1 MNLNLSVIG
10 KLKKGPERDLFDIY
24 RDRIS
29 KVGGSLHIGPL
40 ILNEMNES
48 QASKPAQRMDEEAE
62 MLLAKVTEGEPVIA
76 LDERGKSLTSTAFS
90 DYLLKQ
96 RDDGARTLNFVI
108 GGPDGHGSRMKN
120 EATMKLSLSQMT
132 LTHGFARILL
142 VEQIYRALT
151 ILLDHPYHRQ

>member
-1 MNLNLSVIG
+1 MNLNLSAIG
-10 KLKKGPERDLFDIY
+10 KLKKGPESVLFDHY

-29 KVGGSLHIGPL
+29 KVGGSVHIGPL

-48 QASKPAQRMDEEAE
+48 QASKPGRRCEEEAE
-62 MLLAKVTEGEPVIA
+62 MLLSKVTAGEPIIA
-76 LDERGKSLTSTAFS
+76 LDESGKSLTSRAFS
-90 DYLLKQ
+90 DYLLKM
-96 RDDGARTLNFVI
+96 RDDGTRTLNFVI
-108 GGPDGHGSRMKN
+108 GGPDGHGPGIKN
-120 EATMKLSLSQMT
+120 EAAMKLSLSHMT